1 MGGTGTSPQRPELR
15 HLDERWRPQGGAPGR
30 GRPESAA
37 RAPRTLPRLRQARR
51 GAARPWTVAADALL
65 PGRVGRDRRR
75 SREAQAGYQFTG
87 SCAANQAR
95 LCAATVK
102 PSGADGPG
110 FVSAEAKLFPTP
122 ELLPPPP
129 SAQPLRARE
138 PSRDCHRQCRR
149 ASPARG
155 RGVPTF
161 KESPPPQSRHT
172 HTHAHLSAPLLPPSG
187 KIRPLPP
194 IKPTPEH
201 RSPRPPRTRKSAP
214 TWRLGP
220 IPTAARRPGPSRPPA
235 PSEPPGTRGLRGE
248 CVCLRFPLS
257 KLILTRSSCVPELL

>member
-172 HTHAHLSAPLLPPSG
+172 HTHTSLHPSSPPPEKSDPSLPSNPHLSTAPHGRHAPGNLPQRGASGPSPPRPAGPAPRGLLPPQS
-187 KIRPLPP
+187 PLAPAACG
-194 IKPTPEH
+194 ESVSVCA
-201 RSPRPPRTRKSAP
+201 SPS
-214 TWRLGP
+214 
-220 IPTAARRPGPSRPPA
+220 PS
-235 PSEPPGTRGLRGE
+235 
-248 CVCLRFPLS
+248 
-257 KLILTRSSCVPELL
+257 

>member
-1 MGGTGTSPQRPELR
+1 MDGKPAAQAHTTDAHTQTLASRAPIPPRLAACGGQIKLSAASTGAAGEGEGRMGGTGTSPQRPELR

-172 HTHAHLSAPLLPPSG
+172 HTRTPLCTPPPPLRKNQTPPS
-187 KIRPLPP
+187 RQ
-194 IKPTPEH
+194 TH
-201 RSPRPPRTRKSAP
+201 T
-214 TWRLGP
+214 
-220 IPTAARRPGPSRPPA
+220 
-235 PSEPPGTRGLRGE
+235 
-248 CVCLRFPLS
+248 
-257 KLILTRSSCVPELL
+257 